1 MRRLIF
7 ISMLVLLSVLLAA
20 CGGSSTPT
28 ASDEGSQLQPVNIAV
43 STDPSPTMMGD
54 IELVFTI
61 TDGSG
66 NPIEGAAVD
75 VSADHT
81 DMTGMTMGGAATDQG
96 GGKYAINAN
105 FSMSGNWKLTVYVRK
120 DGLDYKEDIDFKI
133 Q

>member
-1 MRRLIF
+1 MRKSF
-7 ISMLVLLSVLLAA
+7 IVSVLVLVPVLLAA
-20 CGGSSTPT
+20 CGGTATPAASTSSK
-28 ASDEGSQLQPVNIAV
+28 PVNIAV
-43 STDPSPTMMGD
+43 NTNPNPAAVGD

-61 TDGSG
+61 TDSNGE
-66 NPIEGAAVD
+66 PIEGATVD

-96 GGKYAINAN
+96 SGNYAINAN

-120 DGLDYKEDIDFKI
+120 AGLDYKEDINFKV